1 MPGPV
6 QYARCDGEGK
16 SYRNFIHPGLEIIK
30 MYEYFAIE
38 LDGCVYLAA
47 KGRYRYAAL
56 SRTFKSVFTPGG
68 ERMETKN
75 AMPIGSENRAD
86 APEFLILDSL
96 HKRFGSLVAVDG
108 VSLTVRQGEVLG
120 FIGPNGSG
128 KSTTMKM
135 ATGFLAPDRGTVNI
149 CGIAMSVDS
158 TQAKQHVG
166 YLPEGAPAYADMTPA
181 GFLRFIAE
189 IRGIDGKDIRSRID
203 DAVGRTELDAVMD
216 QPIETLSKGFKRR
229 VGLAQAILHRPN
241 VLILDE
247 PTDGL
252 DPNQKQHVRS
262 LIADMASH
270 TAIVISTH
278 ILEEVE
284 AVCSRVL
291 LIDRGRVIVD
301 GTAPELQATLPNHN
315 AVVVTMGGD
324 DAAAARTKFD
334 AVESIAGIETI
345 EKPNGEVALR
355 LLPTGGQS
363 VAREV
368 AEIIAANKIEV
379 TEFIVEQGS
388 LDDVFRELTTSDT
401 SHRHA

>member
-1 MPGPV
+1 
-6 QYARCDGEGK
+6 
-16 SYRNFIHPGLEIIK
+16 
-30 MYEYFAIE
+30 
-38 LDGCVYLAA
+38 
-47 KGRYRYAAL
+47 
-56 SRTFKSVFTPGG
+56 
-68 ERMETKN
+68 METKN

-135 ATGFLAPDRGTVNI
+135 ATGFLEPDRGTVNI
-149 CGIAMSVDS
+149 CGIAMSADS

-166 YLPEGAPAYADMTPA
+166 YLPEGAPAYADMSPA
-181 GFLRFIAE
+181 AFLRFIAE

-203 DAVGRTELDAVMD
+203 DAVGRTELEAVMD
-216 QPIETLSKGFKRR
+216 RPIETLSKGFKRR
-229 VGLAQAILHRPN
+229 VGLAQAILHRPD

-315 AVVVTMGGD
+315 AVVVTMGGE

-345 EKPNGEVALR
+345 EKPSGEVALR
-355 LLPTGGQS
+355 LLPTKGQS

-379 TEFIVEQGS
+379 SEFIVEQGS
-388 LDDVFRELTTSDT
+388 LDDAFRELTTSDT